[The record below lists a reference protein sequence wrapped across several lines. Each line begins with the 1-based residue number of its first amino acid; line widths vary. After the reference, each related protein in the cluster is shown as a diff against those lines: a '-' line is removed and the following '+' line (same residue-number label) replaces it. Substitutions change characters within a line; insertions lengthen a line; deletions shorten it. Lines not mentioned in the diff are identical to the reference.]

1 MNYFYCYSYKLM
13 RFLKLQ
19 NESYI
24 FKGKHPNG
32 NQYWVFKSSDNLN
45 KQLDTSY
52 LYKLRLIVADSYGKC
67 YSSKSEK

>member
-19 NESYI
+19 NENYI

-45 KQLDTSY
+45 KQLEKWK
-52 LYKLRLIVADSYGKC
+52 LYKITFAEED
-67 YSSKSEK
+67 